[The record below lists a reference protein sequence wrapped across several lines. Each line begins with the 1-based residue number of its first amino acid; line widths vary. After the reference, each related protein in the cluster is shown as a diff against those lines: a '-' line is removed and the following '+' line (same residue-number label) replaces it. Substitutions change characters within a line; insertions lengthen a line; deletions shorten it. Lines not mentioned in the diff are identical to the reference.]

1 MTQLEKSTQA
11 GGEAEVELGGAWG
24 GNLSWG
30 TKAMFFYPFYTSV
43 ATKLTGIDLA
53 STDLSAKLSVKLAKW
68 ASLDYLLSAK
78 RIPLILDKWQVQNN
92 LLFTTG
98 FDII

>member
-1 MTQLEKSTQA
+1 M
-11 GGEAEVELGGAWG
+11 
-24 GNLSWG
+24 
-30 TKAMFFYPFYTSV
+30 
-43 ATKLTGIDLA
+43 
-53 STDLSAKLSVKLAKW
+53 KLAKW